1 MPDSSQPGR
10 LVGGRYRLVARL
22 GAGGMGR
29 VWRAHD
35 ERLGTDVAV
44 KEVSLHFTLS
54 EAQQAERLSRA
65 EREAR
70 NTVRLRDQPGI
81 VTVHDVVVEDGV
93 PWIVM
98 QLVDGRSLAEHV
110 REHGPLS
117 VENTAKVADTL
128 LRALAAAHAAGIVHR
143 DVKPANV
150 LLADDGR
157 VLLTDFGIAQH
168 SGDNSLT
175 ATGVIIGSAE
185 YLAPERARGSDSG
198 PAGDLFSLGVTLY
211 QAVEGVSPFRRDS
224 PTATMSAV
232 LFDQAPPPRRAGRL
246 APLLAGLLAKEPV
259 QRPSVASALALL
271 ADGGDAGG
279 TGIGAG
285 GGGGIGRTST
295 RDLSEHTPHAP
306 HHPIPSPT
314 QSSAI
319 PTYQPSSLVQ
329 PPRRTGLRIGLVA
342 AAVVAV
348 GAGGTLGAVYLT
360 HSGKAPQTNP
370 PVSTNSTTVPSTT
383 PTSAP
388 STTPD
393 TSPSTSPSTPH
404 PAKTTTSTTPS
415 PHGAKAGCAEALRDL
430 TAFNKA
436 NPAAN
441 GGRDFQIAAD
451 RDLSA
456 KLADDAALATDPAV
470 KSAIQRESDGW
481 KKFADFYAAG
491 SASGMFGASTEIGN
505 ATSAAQSA
513 CTG

>member
-1 MPDSSQPGR
+1 MPDQSEPGR

-22 GAGGMGR
+22 GVGGMGR

-44 KEVSLHFTLS
+44 KEVALPFTLS
-54 EAQQAERLSRA
+54 AAQQAERLSRA

-98 QLVDGRSLAEHV
+98 KLVDGRSLGQHV
-110 REHGPLS
+110 RDHGPLS

-168 SGDNSLT
+168 VSDNSLT
-175 ATGVIIGSAE
+175 ATGAIIGSAE
-185 YLAPERARGSDSG
+185 YLAPERARGADSG

-211 QAVEGVSPFRRDS
+211 QAVEGVSPFRRDN

-232 LFDQAPPPRRAGRL
+232 LFDQPPPPRRAGRL
-246 APLLAGLLAKEPV
+246 APLLAGLLAKEPA

-271 ADGGDAGG
+271 ADVG
-279 TGIGAG
+279 GAG
-285 GGGGIGRTST
+285 GNGGGHVGTISLPPT
-295 RDLSEHTPHAP
+295 RELSEHIPRPP
-306 HHPIPSPT
+306 HHPVPSPT
-314 QSSAI
+314 QSSGLPA
-319 PTYQPSSLVQ
+319 YQPSYLVQ
-329 PPRRTGLRIGLVA
+329 PPPRRAGLRIGLAA

-348 GAGGTLGAVYLT
+348 GLGGTLGVVYLA
-360 HSGKAPQTNP
+360 HSDKSTQTNP
-370 PVSTNSTTVPSTT
+370 PVSSSSTTAPTSTPSTT
-383 PTSAP
+383 P

-393 TSPSTSPSTPH
+393 TSPSTSPSTP
-404 PAKTTTSTTPS
+404 PPTTPTTSPTPNPS
-415 PHGAKAGCAEALRDL
+415 GDKAGCAEASRDL
-430 TAFNKA
+430 TAFNKS
-436 NPAAN
+436 NPAAH
-441 GGRDFQIAAD
+441 GGKDFQIAAD
-451 RDLSA
+451 RNLAANLSA
-456 KLADDAALATDPAV
+456 DADLATDPAV
-470 KSAIQRESDGW
+470 KTAIQNESDLW
-481 KKFADFYAAG
+481 RKFADFYAAG
-491 SASGMFGASTEIGN
+491 NAAGMYSMSTQIKQVTTAVQTTCG
-505 ATSAAQSA
+505 S
-513 CTG
+513 